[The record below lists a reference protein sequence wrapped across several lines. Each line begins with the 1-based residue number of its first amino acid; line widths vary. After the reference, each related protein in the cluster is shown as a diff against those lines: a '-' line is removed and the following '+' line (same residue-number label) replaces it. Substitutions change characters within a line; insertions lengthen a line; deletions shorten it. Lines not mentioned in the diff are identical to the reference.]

1 MQTSQLTKPST
12 APLDPVEHTPYGVRT
27 LRSAEAWQSSR
38 AWPSLVLL
46 AVGTFTVGTSELMI
60 AGILPLLATDFDV
73 SVVMAGWLVTGYAL
87 AFAIVTPLVAVRTG
101 RLPRR
106 PVLFACLVAFVV
118 GNLIAVVA
126 PSFGVLL
133 LARAG
138 VAVVAGVFEV
148 VATATAAALVPERQ
162 RGRAIALVVAGF
174 SVALVVGVPAGT
186 LIGLVLGWRAAFGV
200 LAALGIGAA
209 LGLRVVMPGAVTTNH
224 GGGPGSVR
232 DLLRQ
237 PAARTALLT
246 TGLVFTGAY
255 TACTYIAPFVEDVT
269 GLSGQSVAGVL
280 LLIGVTSSVGNVVG
294 GLGTDRVGPPRML
307 LASCVTLA
315 ASLAAFSVF
324 GGWAPGV
331 LVTVGMWGLTLG
343 VFVPTQQSRL
353 VALAPAGVDVGLAL
367 NLSALSVG
375 MALGAAVGGA
385 VIEHGG
391 LAALGHVGAAIITL
405 ALAGLV
411 RQRARAEASFRCNIR
426 LGGTGNTPQARKGPC

>member
-1 MQTSQLTKPST
+1 
-12 APLDPVEHTPYGVRT
+12 V
-27 LRSAEAWQSSR
+27 
-38 AWPSLVLL
+38 VLL
-46 AVGTFTVGTSELMI
+46 AVGTFTVGTSQMLI
-60 AGILPLLATDFDV
+60 AGILPLLATDFDI
-73 SVVMAGWLVTGYAL
+73 SVAMAGWLVTGYAL
-87 AFAIVTPLVAVRTG
+87 AFAIVTPLVAIWTR

-106 PVLFACLVAFVV
+106 PVLLACLVAFVV

-148 VATATAAALVPERQ
+148 VAVATAAALVPERQ
-162 RGRAIALVVAGF
+162 RGRAIALVVGGF
-174 SVALVVGVPAGT
+174 SVALVVGVPVGT
-186 LIGLVLGWRAAFGV
+186 LIGLIWGWRAAFGV

-209 LGLRVVMPGAVTTNH
+209 LGLRVVLPGAVTTNPG
-224 GGGPGSVR
+224 GGGPGSAR

-255 TACTYIAPFVEDVT
+255 AACTYIAPFVEDVT

-280 LLIGVTSSVGNVVG
+280 LLIGVTSCVGNVVG

-315 ASLAAFSVF
+315 ASLVALSLF
-324 GGWAPGV
+324 GGSAPGI
-331 LVTVGMWGLTLG
+331 LVAAGMWGLAMG

-353 VALAPAGVDVGLAL
+353 VALAPTGVDVGLAL

-375 MALGAAVGGA
+375 VALGAAVGGA
-385 VIEHGG
+385 AIEQGG
-391 LAALGHVGAAIITL
+391 LASLGYVGAAIITF

-411 RQRARAEASFRCNIR
+411 RQRARAEVSVRPFSSGRAVI
-426 LGGTGNTPQARKGPC
+426 